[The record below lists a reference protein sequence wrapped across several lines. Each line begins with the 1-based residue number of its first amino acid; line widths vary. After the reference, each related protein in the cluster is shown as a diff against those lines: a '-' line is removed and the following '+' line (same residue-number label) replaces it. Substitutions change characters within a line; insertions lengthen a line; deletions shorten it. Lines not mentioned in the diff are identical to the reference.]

1 MSSAALCKLRA
12 GTAELCSSVGAM
24 KGTRAIS
31 TNNPS
36 GQGATNNQAGEA
48 FGKEAEA
55 SGLVIYPF
63 SQGEEQRW
71 RELNLSC

>member
-1 MSSAALCKLRA
+1 
-12 GTAELCSSVGAM
+12 M

-36 GQGATNNQAGEA
+36 GQGARDNRAGEGAGEA

-55 SGLVIYPF
+55 PGLVIYPF